1 MPETGIGESSAAG
14 FQEKIF
20 RADAASIHYA
30 ESPPNGP
37 PIILLHGLARDWKSF
52 SVLLPELT
60 SRFQVFALDLRGH
73 GGSSRVPRG
82 YRITYYAQDVS
93 GFLKQVIPG
102 GAAIFGHSLG
112 GEVGMC
118 VAAGA
123 DSRVSAL
130 IVGDSVISPEN
141 FARSMYDPLFLQLHR
156 LIQCGDS
163 GKKLSQR
170 ELARGIGKIELRL
183 PGFDEVLRIEDLPG
197 NTESVL
203 MEWARCAMQTDP
215 ETLAMTLDGS
225 SLTGWNPVQILPQI
239 SCPTL
244 LLQGNPELDALLTDD
259 DVKLA
264 LKLLPNAKHVK
275 FPLLGHALFMQ
286 QPKPV
291 LHAVISFLGSN
302 LGGPQSSRVRP

>member
-1 MPETGIGESSAAG
+1 MPEARPRETSATG
-14 FQEKIF
+14 FHEKIF
-20 RADAASIHYA
+20 QADVVSIHYA
-30 ESPPNGP
+30 EGPPNGP

-73 GGSSRVPRG
+73 GGSSRVLRG
-82 YRITYYAQDVS
+82 YRITSYAQDVS
-93 GFLKQVIPG
+93 AFLKQVVPG

-112 GEVGMC
+112 GEVAMC
-118 VAAGA
+118 VAANT

-141 FARSMYDPLFLQLHR
+141 FSCSMYDPLFLQLHK
-156 LIQCGDS
+156 LIQCVDS
-163 GKKLSQR
+163 DKKLSLR
-170 ELARGIGKIELRL
+170 ELARGIGKIELRV
-183 PGFDEVLRIEDLPG
+183 PGFDKVLRIEDLPG
-197 NTESVL
+197 NTDSVL

-225 SLTGWNPVQILPQI
+225 SFAGWDPVHILPQI

-259 DVKLA
+259 DVKIA
-264 LKLLPNAKHVK
+264 LKLLPNARHVK

-286 QPKPV
+286 QAKPV
-291 LHAVISFLGSN
+291 LNAVISFLDS
-302 LGGPQSSRVRP
+302 L